1 MMAVEDSDFGG
12 IESPRPSWQR
22 WLGWAS
28 AGALFA
34 ILISLVV
41 MLSLS
46 SRQRDKAL
54 EWQQRSFEVMIAVR
68 AIEGQ
73 MAQSEAT
80 LGRSVVASNKN
91 LAIQYYDE
99 WRRAGQLITR
109 LQRLTHTSPTQA
121 ALLTELQRLYQVRS
135 DELNEA
141 ALHLNY
147 DQKVKAISAYYGAGK
162 TETLSRIKA
171 IFREIIT
178 NEQAGIRSHS
188 DEVKG
193 FISRTNKLAAT
204 LSVLG
209 LLLVMGA
216 IGLGWTAIDA
226 MAQRHRARRAAEF
239 ETNRAE
245 LLETAV
251 TERTSELQ
259 LANQRLLAEASE
271 RAHAEAQLRQIQKM
285 EAVGQLTG
293 GIAHDFN
300 NMLAVVVG
308 GLELAKLKL
317 PGGSCDAERH
327 IDNAM
332 EGANRAAAL
341 TRRLLAF
348 ARAEPLL
355 PQAAAPDKLVVGMK
369 DLMDRTLGERIH
381 LAIEGDADPWRIWVD
396 RHQLENA
403 ILNLAVNARD
413 AMEASGGKLTI
424 RTSQTHLMPGEIG
437 ESAGGDYVRIEV
449 SDTGCGMSKQVL
461 DRVFEPFFTTKAV
474 GKGTG
479 LGLSQI
485 FGFVRQ
491 SGGEISITS
500 AEGIGTTVSLF
511 LPRHHADE
519 DIEIHTIALPE
530 TPMAAPVAAAPAQS
544 IRARVAL
551 VVEDD
556 PRVLASTT
564 GALTELGM
572 TVIGCSSAEAAIEH
586 LARDSGIDIIVTDV
600 VMPGMTGP
608 EFIAQIGPLY
618 PHVAIL
624 FVTGYADVNDADA
637 FCGHS
642 VLRKPFTIAALEN
655 AVTTAIAKPS
665 EPPPVRKAEAAE

>member
-1 MMAVEDSDFGG
+1 MAVAETDFE
-12 IESPRPSWQR
+12 ISEVARPGWQR

-28 AGALFA
+28 AGFLFV

-73 MAQSEAT
+73 MAQSEAI
-80 LGRSVVASNKN
+80 LGRAVIASNKGM
-91 LAIQYYDE
+91 ARQYYDE

-109 LQRLTHTSPTQA
+109 MQRLTRDNPTQT
-121 ALLTELQRLYQVRS
+121 ALLTELQRLYQVRRS
-135 DELNEA
+135 ELDEA

-147 DQKVKAISAYYGAGK
+147 DQKVKAISVYYGAGK
-162 TETLSRIKA
+162 TQTLSRIKA
-171 IFREIIT
+171 IFREIVA
-178 NEQAGIRSHS
+178 NEQAGIQSHT
-188 DEVKG
+188 DEAKD
-193 FISRTNKLAAT
+193 FIARTNKLAAT

-209 LLLVMGA
+209 IMLVIGA
-216 IGLGWTAIDA
+216 IALGWTAIDA
-226 MAQRHRARRAAEF
+226 MAQRRTARRTAEF

-308 GLELAKLKL
+308 GLELAKRKL
-317 PGGSCDAERH
+317 HNHAADAERH

-355 PQAAAPDKLVVGMK
+355 PQAAEPDALVKGMR
-369 DLMDRTLGERIH
+369 DLMDRTLGERIR
-381 LAIEGDADPWRIWVD
+381 LDIRGSADPWRIWVD

-413 AMEASGGKLTI
+413 AMENDGTLTI
-424 RTSQTHLMPGEIG
+424 RTSQTRLGANEVG
-437 ESAGGDYVRIEV
+437 ESKAGDYVRIEV
-449 SDTGCGMSKQVL
+449 SDTGCGMSKAVL

-491 SGGEISITS
+491 SDGEISIES
-500 AEGIGTTVSLF
+500 REGFGTTVSLY
-511 LPRHHADE
+511 LPRYRADDDE
-519 DIEIHTIALPE
+519 ARTPELDAIEPDPLPE
-530 TPMAAPVAAAPAQS
+530 RS
-544 IRARVAL
+544 GGCVAL

-556 PRVLASTT
+556 PRVLASTSS
-564 GALTELGM
+564 ALEELGIE
-572 TVIGCSSAEAAIEH
+572 TIRCSSAEAAIAH
-586 LARDSGIDIIVTDV
+586 LEKDDAIDIIVTDV
-600 VMPGMTGP
+600 IMPGMTGP
-608 EFIAQIGPLY
+608 EFIGQISPLY
-618 PHVAIL
+618 PDIAIL
-624 FVTGYADVNDADA
+624 FVTGYTDVHDAEA
-637 FCGHS
+637 FGGHA
-642 VLRKPFTIAALEN
+642 VLRKPFTIAALEH
-655 AVTTAIAKPS
+655 AVNSALAPIS
-665 EPPPVRKAEAAE
+665 EPPPPRKVVAAE